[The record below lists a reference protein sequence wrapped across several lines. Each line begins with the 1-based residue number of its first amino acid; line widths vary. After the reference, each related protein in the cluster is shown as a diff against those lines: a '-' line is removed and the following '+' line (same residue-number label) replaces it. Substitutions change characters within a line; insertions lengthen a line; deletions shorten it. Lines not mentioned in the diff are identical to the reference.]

1 MGVACGNAVVLWIS
15 AWSDAF
21 VVMLFLVTELAPPN
35 DYISIAQIL
44 TMACSIRNRSPLTNF
59 TVGES

>member
-1 MGVACGNAVVLWIS
+1 MVGVACGNAVVLWIS

-35 DYISIAQIL
+35 DYISIAQIC
-44 TMACSIRNRSPLTNF
+44 TMACSIQN
-59 TVGES
+59 